1 MSWTWIRRQQIRW
14 QRRRLSAVGE
24 RPQFGRRWGR
34 SPRPVGPPDPV
45 AGSPVVEEKAV
56 GGRLEAVVRSAVG
69 ERSATHRSTR
79 SGGRGSGKGLVAGSA
94 SRTPDPVV
102 GGRQSGGGGC
112 RGHRREVE
120 EVAADAGC

>member
-1 MSWTWIRRQQIRW
+1 M
-14 QRRRLSAVGE
+14 
-24 RPQFGRRWGR
+24 
-34 SPRPVGPPDPV
+34 

-79 SGGRGSGKGLVAGSA
+79 SGGQGSGKGLVAGSA

-112 RGHRREVE
+112 RGHRREAE